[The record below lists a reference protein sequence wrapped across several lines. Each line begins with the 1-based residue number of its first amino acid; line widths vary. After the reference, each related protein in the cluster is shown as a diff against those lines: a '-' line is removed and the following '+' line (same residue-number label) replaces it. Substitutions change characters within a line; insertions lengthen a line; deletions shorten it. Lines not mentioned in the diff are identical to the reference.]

1 MSSDDED
8 VKVLPFH
15 EMGLDDRILKA
26 IAKLGWCRPT
36 MIQERAIPL
45 ILDGKDVLA
54 RGRTGSGEY
63 FPYVWMNMYL
73 NSNRNAC
80 QLWWSDTWVW
90 LI

>member
-1 MSSDDED
+1 MSCSEDED

-45 ILDGKDVLA
+45 ILNGKDVLA
-54 RGRTGSGEY
+54 RGRTGSGEN
-63 FPYVWMNMYL
+63 FPYVWMYMYL
-73 NSNRNAC
+73 NSNAGSGGSC
-80 QLWWSDTWVW
+80 AGL
-90 LI
+90 

>member
-15 EMGLDDRILKA
+15 EMGLHDYILKA

-45 ILDGKDVLA
+45 ILNGKDVLA
-54 RGRTGSGEY
+54 RGRTGSGKSSR
-63 FPYVWMNMYL
+63 F
-73 NSNRNAC
+73 
-80 QLWWSDTWVW
+80 
-90 LI
+90 